1 MILYTTKIPLETG
14 TWLMGGDEDGDLLE
28 SSYVE
33 VNVTNISEEADGN
46 RRVYY
51 RCNLYTGRK
60 NGKGKAIYGMRIAT
74 LCMLADF
81 FGTSTDYILA
91 RSPIRTSD
99 PDTQIAVRTTGLSEE
114 AIEKI
119 STMDEKQLHVLDM
132 MIKSEHLDKMLKF
145 ISSGAEFLGFEE
157 AIIIDKVFSGIKG
170 QEHISAL
177 TMDLYSAIKAGFSF
191 RSFFTGEAEKEA
203 SSMIREIAT
212 ELYDKLENS
221 NQVD

>member
-1 MILYTTKIPLETG
+1 MDGVKVSSVLRDLRRTHNNETPISHKELAEA
-14 TWLMGGDEDGDLLE
+14 LMQKYGIA
-28 SSYVE
+28 
-33 VNVTNISEEADGN
+33 ISEQSLKDYERPA
-46 RRVYY
+46 V
-51 RCNLYTGRK
+51 
-60 NGKGKAIYGMRIAT
+60 NGTTENITKGKAIYGMRIAT

-99 PDTQIAVRTTGLSEE
+99 PDTQIAVRTTGLSQE

-119 STMDEKQLHVLDM
+119 SNMNEKQLHVLDM

-145 ISSGAEFLGFEE
+145 ISSGSETLGFEE
-157 AIIIDKVFSGIKG
+157 AIRFNKVVYGING
-170 QEHISAL
+170 EENIPAL
-177 TMDLYSAIKAGFSF
+177 IMDLYGAIKAGFSF

>member
-1 MILYTTKIPLETG
+1 M
-14 TWLMGGDEDGDLLE
+14 DGVKVSAVLRDLRKTHNNGNPI
-28 SSYVE
+28 SYKE
-33 VNVTNISEEADGN
+33 LAEALNQKYGIAISEQSLKDYERPA
-46 RRVYY
+46 V
-51 RCNLYTGRK
+51 
-60 NGKGKAIYGMRIAT
+60 NGTTENITKGKAIYGMRIET

-81 FGTSTDYILA
+81 FDTSTDYILA

-99 PDTQIAVRTTGLSEE
+99 PDTQITVRTTGLSQE
-114 AIEKI
+114 AIEKV
-119 STMDEKQLHVLDM
+119 SKMDEKQLQVLDM

-145 ISSGAEFLGFEE
+145 ISSGAEFIGFEE
-157 AIIIDKVFSGIKG
+157 AIIIDKVFSGVKG

-177 TMDLYSAIKAGFSF
+177 TMDLYTAIKAGFSF